1 MLRFAGLPPI
11 SEIWVPQKTAHLG
24 KLLCI
29 LPTRMLRGV
38 IKPDKA
44 KLMVI
49 FYPIVG
55 QSQKNIKIK
64 ENALPKSKKLH

>member
-1 MLRFAGLPPI
+1 
-11 SEIWVPQKTAHLG
+11 
-24 KLLCI
+24 
-29 LPTRMLRGV
+29 MLRGV

-55 QSQKNIKIK
+55 QSQKSIKIK
-64 ENALPKSKKLH
+64 ENAFPKLKKLC